1 MTELG
6 RLQIKRKTGT
16 EQFRANG
23 IEIGTDLLDFC
34 RWSASD
40 LVNNTMRGVL
50 AEYLVARALGI
61 DTGGVR
67 EKCRERSWT
76 IEVRLASISMHC
88 GAGAA
93 LWRRRSRAQ
102 SRRISLGAAGRLGA
116 STMFRAGLGM
126 TS

>member
-50 AEYLVARALGI
+50 AEYSSRG
-61 DTGGVR
+61 
-67 EKCRERSWT
+67 
-76 IEVRLASISMHC
+76 RLASTR
-88 GAGAA
+88 AVFA
-93 LWRRRSRAQ
+93 RSVVNVHGQ
-102 SRRISLGAAGRLGA
+102 
-116 STMFRAGLGM
+116 
-126 TS
+126 